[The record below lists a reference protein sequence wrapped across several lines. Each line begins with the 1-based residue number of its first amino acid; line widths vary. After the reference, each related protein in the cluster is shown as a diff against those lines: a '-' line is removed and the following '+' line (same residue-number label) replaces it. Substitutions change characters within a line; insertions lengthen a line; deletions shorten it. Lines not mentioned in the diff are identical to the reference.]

1 MTAAIAISTPPPVRL
16 CSAPRFE
23 PPYDED
29 AVPEP
34 TGTVALA
41 ASAGPLDVELPL
53 DWGRRERW
61 LTRRATRHSTPG
73 RRGSGQSDPSGVRPA
88 TDELTPTV
96 RRFIDMYVEVLNIRR
111 PVRHLRPVMTD
122 DAFETTRLALA
133 RRGNAWWPVPAG
145 REPVRAVPRMS
156 DLRSPRPPMMI
167 AARRMRCCRP
177 VQDVA
182 EVAVVLHRGDEV
194 RAMGFRL
201 ERDDARWTCTA
212 LEFVG

>member
-29 AVPEP
+29 AVSDPGGP
-34 TGTVALA
+34 VRRAG
-41 ASAGPLDVELPL
+41 SAGPLDVELPL
-53 DWGRRERW
+53 DWGGRERW
-61 LTRRATRHSTPG
+61 RTQRPTRHGASTRR
-73 RRGSGQSDPSGVRPA
+73 SDPSGRRPT
-88 TDELTPTV
+88 TDELTTMV

-111 PVRHLRPVMTD
+111 PVRHLRPVMTED
-122 DAFETTRLALA
+122 TFENTRLALA
-133 RRGNAWWPVPAG
+133 RRGTAWWPAPAG
-145 REPVRAVPRMS
+145 REPVRAAQRVPDVR
-156 DLRSPRPPMMI
+156 LPRPPMMI

-177 VQDVA
+177 VPGVA
-182 EVAVVLHRGDEV
+182 EVAVVLHRGEEV

-201 ERDDARWTCTA
+201 ERDDARWMCTA

>member
-29 AVPEP
+29 AVPDP
-34 TGTVALA
+34 TGSVRLA
-41 ASAGPLDVELPL
+41 GSAGPLDVELPL

-61 LTRRATRHSTPG
+61 LTQRPTRHGTSS
-73 RRGSGQSDPSGVRPA
+73 RRGSGQPDPAGGQPA
-88 TDELTPTV
+88 DELTTMV

-111 PVRHLRPVMTD
+111 PVRHLRPVMTE
-122 DAFETTRLALA
+122 DAFETTRLTLA

-145 REPVRAVPRMS
+145 REPVRAAQRMS
-156 DLRSPRPPMMI
+156 DVRLPRPPTMI
-167 AARRMRCCRP
+167 AVRRMRCCRP
-177 VQDVA
+177 VPGVA
-182 EVAVVLHRGDEV
+182 EVAAVLRRGDEV

-201 ERDDARWTCTA
+201 EQDDAHWMCTA